1 MSTSTNFK
9 KKSNELLNWG
19 IVWGLIFFAIG
30 LDLYINYN
38 EHKHDKETYRS
49 QYEAKAF
56 EADSLRAVK
65 RQLER
70 ELFEMK
76 AMRNTESTSSVSGS
90 AQTDKTVLVAS
101 ESSN

>member
-1 MSTSTNFK
+1 MATSTNFTK
-9 KKSNELLNWG
+9 KGNELRNWG

-30 LDLYINYN
+30 LDFYINYN
-38 EHKHDKETYRS
+38 ENKLDKETYRS

-65 RQLER
+65 MQLER
-70 ELFEMK
+70 ELFQIK
-76 AMRNTESTSSVSGS
+76 ATRTTEASSAVSGP